1 MKQLTI
7 LFSLIIFTSLSVKAQ
22 LNVYG
27 GKNHDEFLGCIDCT
41 TEDLNSIWCI
51 FGNYGST
58 RNAKSIWNERGVY
71 GSKKSDYSPFYN
83 KAKYPPLILDEKGKS
98 YGYMTINKKNPKRTW
113 DPLAQQICEQRDEI
127 VKDIPKYHDQI
138 FHDRND

>member
-41 TEDLNSIWCI
+41 TEDLNSDLLVMP
-51 FGNYGST
+51 NLYGMKEVSMAARRVT
-58 RNAKSIWNERGVY
+58 TLHFTTKQN
-71 GSKKSDYSPFYN
+71 
-83 KAKYPPLILDEKGKS
+83 IL
-98 YGYMTINKKNPKRTW
+98 
-113 DPLAQQICEQRDEI
+113 L
-127 VKDIPKYHDQI
+127 
-138 FHDRND
+138 